1 MTSTLQ
7 RLSMSAV
14 EKPNSMLDR
23 LHSGVLPKSH
33 ANELVSHH
41 SITGGAR
48 PHQSTDFNPKI
59 HTQSVP
65 TVFGIPSE
73 IMMKTKQ
80 ERAKEMS
87 QEQNIMLQMI
97 KDNGTITENY

>member
-14 EKPNSMLDR
+14 EKPASNLDR
-23 LHSGVLPKSH
+23 LHGGVLPKPH

-59 HTQSVP
+59 HSQSFP
-65 TVFGIPSE
+65 TASGVPSE
-73 IMMKTKQ
+73 ILMKTRQ

-87 QEQNIMLQMI
+87 QEQNIMMKMI
-97 KDNGTITENY
+97 QDNGTINENY